1 MLLSN
6 AIYFSRRESPMTHAI
21 VGKCIVDVPIS
32 QGNSLENEVR
42 VLAGRNKAMFL
53 DSVRGMLA
61 GRREDRKTA
70 WELLENARL
79 KSWEIDD

>member
-61 GRREDRKTA
+61 